1 MVDNS
6 RSSRTRLRKLIENK
20 IGTGLR
26 ETIEK
31 KIDRKILGKIDQ
43 TRYVNSG
50 PIMIPPIP
58 DSKFI
63 DKLPEG
69 VLEGQ
74 NVMEKE
80 HQDSYEAEVKLYRS
94 LEDMNKNYL
103 VIHQLEFTH
112 EQYSAFVGE
121 HLCNKKNCKKGPQ
134 DHPCHKEA
142 KEVEG
147 ECDIVVVGE
156 NFVAVF
162 EVKALNFEN
171 TKEDEYKLQGC
182 YSTALKQRKRMKS
195 LIQSVC
201 SSVMIFEFTVFSN
214 ISIDEVRKGYLK
226 DETLLFREDLEIVTS
241 IFNEEHLSLSTLQNS
256 ARDRLC
262 CLLLGLWCIDKEGKW
277 NFDKCGLPSCIKEI
291 DQKLRK
297 ALVTRKSVDED
308 EIKTS
313 TKRRKGKS
321 KSKKYPENP
330 EMVEAPELFKKFLN
344 ISCLTRDQLDVFN
357 SQERFLWVEGPAGT
371 GKTLV
376 MLGKIIDIVLHEPPN
391 KRVLLISGG
400 WNSVPALDGHV
411 QLLNKITRCIKVFCN
426 FYFEEN
432 GSYDQVLQVEESL
445 SEQLQDHSNR
455 VVILEVGY
463 KNTISNIWHRVITG
477 FDYAFVDDHQAMT
490 DEYSNESDIV
500 SSGHLPVVQ
509 DRAKNKTSLW
519 IFSDIVQEWNSSVD
533 MMYEPC
539 QCPKFRDLFT
549 NKKLLNVNLRNTYEI
564 SFVLSVIREHFNT
577 IDIPSKDNFSIPQ
590 QREGHFLRG
599 TKPVIYLLRNDDSSW
614 KRILEEQLTNL
625 RDIKVL
631 TGQYERN
638 LPNCL
643 TSCIEESISSEWP
656 AVIYIHR
663 FPDHNSLIASEVQ
676 YYTYNFS
683 KIYLALSRAR
693 VYAVMILYNYKPN
706 LNKCT
711 DGLLSQL
718 RKRGD
723 VCKIIEQI

>member
-1 MVDNS
+1 M
-6 RSSRTRLRKLIENK
+6 IENK
-20 IGTGLR
+20 IG
-26 ETIEK
+26 
-31 KIDRKILGKIDQ
+31 RKILERIYQ

-50 PIMIPPIP
+50 PTMIPPIP
-58 DSKFI
+58 DSNFF

-69 VLEGQ
+69 ELKGQ

-121 HLCNKKNCKKGPQ
+121 HLCNKKNCKKGPH

-147 ECDIVVVGE
+147 ECDITVVGE

-214 ISIDEVRKGYLK
+214 ISIDKVRKGYLK

-241 IFNEEHLSLSTLQNS
+241 IFNEEHLSLSTLPNS

-277 NFDKCGLPSCIKEI
+277 NFDECGLPSCIKEI

-391 KRVLLISGG
+391 KRVLLISGD
-400 WNSVPALDGHV
+400 WRDLPALEGHV
-411 QLLNKITRCIKVFCN
+411 QLLNKITTCIKVFCD
-426 FYFEEN
+426 FYAEEN
-432 GSYDQVLQVEESL
+432 GSYDQVLRVEESL
-445 SEQLQDHSNR
+445 SEQLRDHSNR
-455 VVILEVGY
+455 VVILELVSKSKY
-463 KNTISNIWHRVITG
+463 AISVIWHRIITG
-477 FDYAFVDDHQAMT
+477 FDFVFVDDYQAISERVLLS
-490 DEYSNESDIV
+490 DWKEYRTFEGDMV
-500 SSGHLPVVQ
+500 SAGILPVVE
-509 DRAKNKTSLW
+509 DRANNKTSLW
-519 IFSDIVQEWNSSVD
+519 IFCDEVQGWFSFDD
-533 MMYEPC
+533 MLFKPW
-539 QCPKFRDLFT
+539 QFPQFRDAFT

-564 SFVLSVIREHFNT
+564 SAVLSVIREHFEAMA
-577 IDIPSKDNFSIPQ
+577 IPWKDIFSIPQ

-599 TKPVIYLLRNDDSSW
+599 TKPVIYG
-614 KRILEEQLTNL
+614 NL
-625 RDIKVL
+625 
-631 TGQYERN
+631 
-638 LPNCL
+638 
-643 TSCIEESISSEWP
+643 
-656 AVIYIHR
+656 
-663 FPDHNSLIASEVQ
+663 
-676 YYTYNFS
+676 
-683 KIYLALSRAR
+683 
-693 VYAVMILYNYKPN
+693 VM
-706 LNKCT
+706 
-711 DGLLSQL
+711 
-718 RKRGD
+718 
-723 VCKIIEQI
+723 

>member
-1 MVDNS
+1 MVDKS
-6 RSSRTRLRKLIENK
+6 GSSRT
-20 IGTGLR
+20 GLR
-26 ETIEK
+26 NVIEK
-31 KIDRKILGKIDQ
+31 KIGREILRKIDQ

-308 EIKTS
+308 ENTS

-344 ISCLTRDQLDVFN
+344 VSCLTRDQLDVFN

-391 KRVLLISGG
+391 KRVLLISGD
-400 WNSVPALDGHV
+400 WRDLPALEGHV
-411 QLLNKITRCIKVFCN
+411 QQLNKITTCIKVFCN

-432 GSYDQVLQVEESL
+432 GSYDQVLRAEESL
-445 SEQLQDHSNR
+445 SEQLRDHSNR
-455 VVILEVGY
+455 VVILELVSKSKY
-463 KNTISNIWHRVITG
+463 AISDIWHRIITG
-477 FDYAFVDDHQAMT
+477 FDFVFVDDYQAISERALLS
-490 DEYSNESDIV
+490 DWKEYRTFEGDMV
-500 SSGHLPVVQ
+500 SAGLLPVVK
-509 DRAKNKTSLW
+509 DRANNKTSLW
-519 IFSDIVQEWNSSVD
+519 IFCDVVQGRFSTVVTKF
-533 MMYEPC
+533 EPW
-539 QCPKFRDLFT
+539 QFPKFRDLFT

-564 SFVLSVIREHFNT
+564 SAVLSVIREHFEAMA
-577 IDIPSKDNFSIPQ
+577 IPWKDTFSIPQ

-614 KRILEEQLTNL
+614 KRILEEQLTKL

-631 TGQYERN
+631 IRRYESD
-638 LPNCL
+638 LPHCPF
-643 TSCIEESISSEWP
+643 SCCEESISSEWP

-663 FPDHNSLIASEVQ
+663 FPDHNSPIVNEVL